1 MANAAEAF
9 RIKGELY
16 GVVDDTARETASAAT
31 VLEEFDRQKSIG
43 QYPGRSLADAFAAE
57 IAAKGEIYAWLHS
70 RVQDADF
77 SGLRI
82 GDYMDVPVAAGS
94 NVPAQTVRYPLAAVD
109 PCYQCSDS
117 PMPHHLA
124 FVPAAPV
131 LVSGSKATNTS
142 YIHVEHH
149 GHQQRKRHRQRTL
162 PCQPPSRLGDQRLSA
177 SPSGGAS
184 QRAYQPPFVV

>member
-16 GVVDDTARETASAAT
+16 EVVDDTARETASAAT

-57 IAAKGEIYAWLHS
+57 IAAKGDIYAWLHS

-94 NVPAQTVRYPLAAVD
+94 NVPAQTVRYLLAAVD
-109 PCYQCSDS
+109 PHYQCSDS
-117 PMPHHLA
+117 PMP
-124 FVPAAPV
+124 APPCV
-131 LVSGSKATNTS
+131 RARRAGSCERQQGHQHKL
-142 YIHVEHH
+142 YHVEHH
-149 GHQQRKRHRQRTL
+149 GHQQRKRHCQRTL

>member
-43 QYPGRSLADAFAAE
+43 QYPGRSLADTFATE
-57 IAAKGEIYAWLHS
+57 IAANGDIYAWLHS

-94 NVPAQTVRYPLAAVD
+94 NVPAQTVRYLLAAVD
-109 PCYQCSDS
+109 PYYQCSDS

-142 YIHVEHH
+142 YIMWNTTATNNGNATVKEPYLASHLH
-149 GHQQRKRHRQRTL
+149 GWEINDYLPALPAALRTVLLTQR
-162 PCQPPSRLGDQRLSA
+162 S
-177 SPSGGAS
+177 
-184 QRAYQPPFVV
+184 